1 MNADALREI
10 VRDVFGRNFRTEES
24 NGWLKM
30 RCPLSV
36 WTHSTG
42 QDNNP
47 SAGLSI
53 HPTDTSIFNCLAGY
67 TKVITR
73 YGLKTI
79 ASLAGSEH
87 ELLMPDGS
95 WRIAPIRAFGVQPL
109 KCITLSRNGRTK
121 TLYAT
126 AGHRWFV
133 RSSYGNYAERL
144 TSQLRKGMRMQSAK
158 PSKRADWTVD
168 QRGVLHGLVFGD
180 GTRATYAPSHGR
192 ICLFGEC
199 RNLAVELGR
208 AHGLNVTIGL
218 ETGNGT
224 PYNAVSGQ
232 IGYMKE
238 LPTTDDP
245 SYLLGFLSGLIAAD
259 GCVDEHGNVSVAN
272 ANLKLISKVQD
283 IAISLGLSVFG
294 VSSQSRVG
302 LGREASCIYTLRFVP
317 STLDS
322 CMLLLPTQRA
332 RFSARNAKYERL
344 GWTVQSVEDTSRVET
359 VYCAEVPDHHAFVLD
374 GNLVTGNCFTCGN
387 KAPIHGLLRK
397 YANFTGEDLDDLIE
411 ELEDEAYLGA
421 REMPSWEE
429 VEAARMDEP
438 LLVLDKAIF
447 MDLYE
452 PAAGHPYLRERGI
465 SDKTANKLQLMVDP
479 RDPADGEERI
489 LFPVFG
495 LDGDLHGFTGRAT
508 NPGARLKV
516 RDYHGL
522 AKAKCV
528 LGAHLLRSTK
538 PRRALVV
545 EGLFDYA
552 NAWEQGQAAA
562 AVMHSSM
569 TDPQAAIFRE
579 LGLPTY
585 LFYDNDAA
593 GQKGV
598 VMAGVA
604 LSRHQATM
612 RVRYP
617 EVWVENPAEEG
628 GGHWLKDPGEL
639 LAEEFEEMIR
649 DARLY

>member
-1 MNADALREI
+1 MDERQIREVI
-10 VRDVFGRNFRTEES
+10 RDVFGPGVPTKIDG
-24 NGWLKM
+24 GWVSFPCVLA
-30 RCPLSV
+30 R
-36 WTHSTG
+36 WTHPSG
-42 QDNNP
+42 QDSRP

-53 HPTDTSIFNCLAGY
+53 QPNGTSIF
-67 TKVITR
+67 
-73 YGLKTI
+73 
-79 ASLAGSEH
+79 S
-87 ELLMPDGS
+87 
-95 WRIAPIRAFGVQPL
+95 
-109 KCITLSRNGRTK
+109 
-121 TLYAT
+121 
-126 AGHRWFV
+126 
-133 RSSYGNYAERL
+133 
-144 TSQLRKGMRMQSAK
+144 
-158 PSKRADWTVD
+158 
-168 QRGVLHGLVFGD
+168 
-180 GTRATYAPSHGR
+180 
-192 ICLFGEC
+192 
-199 RNLAVELGR
+199 
-208 AHGLNVTIGL
+208 
-218 ETGNGT
+218 
-224 PYNAVSGQ
+224 
-232 IGYMKE
+232 
-238 LPTTDDP
+238 
-245 SYLLGFLSGLIAAD
+245 
-259 GCVDEHGNVSVAN
+259 
-272 ANLKLISKVQD
+272 
-283 IAISLGLSVFG
+283 
-294 VSSQSRVG
+294 
-302 LGREASCIYTLRFVP
+302 
-317 STLDS
+317 
-322 CMLLLPTQRA
+322 
-332 RFSARNAKYERL
+332 
-344 GWTVQSVEDTSRVET
+344 
-359 VYCAEVPDHHAFVLD
+359 
-374 GNLVTGNCFTCGN
+374 CFTCGN

-397 YANFTGEDLDDLIE
+397 YANYTGEDLDDLIE

-421 REMPSWEE
+421 RQMPSWDE
-429 VEAARMDEP
+429 VEAARLDEP

-465 SDKTANKLQLMVDP
+465 SDKTANKLQLMLDP
-479 RDPADGEERI
+479 RDPVDGEERI

-508 NPGARLKV
+508 NPEARLKV

-569 TDPQAAIFRE
+569 TDAQAAIFRE

-598 VMAGVA
+598 GMAGVA
-604 LSRHQATM
+604 LARHQAVM

-617 EVWVENPAEEG
+617 EVWVENPSEEG